1 MAAAVGNDWDSQDLE
16 CCAPKV
22 FVKQCRGQKILKSQ
36 IHSMVKMDCTY
47 SSCNQSGFMHYE
59 CLNELEDQLK
69 RAKQDAEN
77 QAAVKDGESALNKR
91 VTELT

>member
-1 MAAAVGNDWDSQDLE
+1 MVE
-16 CCAPKV
+16 K
-22 FVKQCRGQKILKSQ
+22 LKSKNE
-36 IHSMVKMDCTY
+36 ILTREK
-47 SSCNQSGFMHYE
+47 
-59 CLNELEDQLK
+59 NELEDQLK